1 VGVAGKDELK
11 FENFLM
17 DVNPALHEFVTQ
29 THDWLLQ
36 CVCSMKMNV
45 AKNGYLV
52 SYSDKNKRV
61 IANFVF
67 RKMALVIRIYGDAVS
82 RYNDF
87 IETLPDG
94 MAKAI
99 EKAPVCKRLID
110 ITKCNSKCRM
120 GYEFTLRG
128 TYHQKCQYNCFMF
141 TVNAESIPFIR
152 GFLTKELDARTKKSA
167 EPMYD

>member
-1 VGVAGKDELK
+1 MDKKDLK

-17 DVNPALHEFVTQ
+17 DVNPAYHEFVTQ
-29 THDWLLQ
+29 NHNFLLENG
-36 CVCSMKMNV
+36 CGIKMDL

-61 IANFVF
+61 LLNFVF
-67 RKMALVIRIYGDAVS
+67 RKSGLVARIYGDGVN

-94 MAKAI
+94 MVKAI
-99 EKAPVCKRLID
+99 EKAPVCRRLID
-110 ITKCNSKCRM
+110 ITKCNSRCRM

-128 TYHQKCQYNCFMF
+128 THHQKCQYNCFMF
-141 TVNAESIPFIR
+141 LINDESIPFISD
-152 GFLTKELDARTKKSA
+152 FLKRELSVRSA
-167 EPMYD
+167 